1 MSVIASAK
9 VQALAESWKGVEKRG
24 DKWLTP
30 ISNR

>member
-9 VQALAESWKGVEKRG
+9 VQALAEPWKGVEKRD

>member
-9 VQALAESWKGVEKRG
+9 VQVLAESWKGVENRG
-24 DKWLTP
+24 DKWLTS

>member
-9 VQALAESWKGVEKRG
+9 VQVLAEPWKGVEKRG

>member
-9 VQALAESWKGVEKRG
+9 VQVLAESWKGVEKRG
-24 DKWLTP
+24 DKWLTS

>member
-9 VQALAESWKGVEKRG
+9 VQVLAESWKGVEKRG
-24 DKWLTP
+24 DKWLTL